1 MVRDTL
7 LGFPSHALPYRYRKS
22 YHFIDSL
29 SKPMGENRSAVGVL
43 EGDAVGFGLAD
54 DHGAGDGQ
62 TGEACAVLRPGDHT

>member
-29 SKPMGENRSAVGVL
+29 SKPMGKIGLRLEYQRGILSVL
-43 EGDAVGFGLAD
+43 VWPMTTVPVMVRPVRLAPSSVRV
-54 DHGAGDGQ
+54 
-62 TGEACAVLRPGDHT
+62 TT